1 MPLQLPEQSLQQDVL
16 LNYKPM
22 KDLTKEIERREHANM
37 MAPFPVY
44 DTDIINDLKLLNM
57 ITKKQDY
64 NNVPVTYCKT
74 CLKLHIKEVSFP
86 KDGAISTKDKA
97 VVPYCVDCGNTDLA
111 EAHITEWED
120 MYEEKYGERF
130 LDKKD

>member
-1 MPLQLPEQSLQQDVL
+1 MNKEE
-16 LNYKPM
+16 
-22 KDLTKEIERREHANM
+22 LTKEIKRREHANM

-74 CLKLHIKEVSFP
+74 CLKLHIKEVTFP
-86 KDGAISTKDKA
+86 KETGSSQA
-97 VVPYCVDCGNTDLA
+97 VVPYCVDCGNTDLGQT
-111 EAHITEWED
+111 HITEWED
-120 MYEEKYGERF
+120 MYEEEYGEKF
-130 LDKKD
+130 IDKK

>member
-1 MPLQLPEQSLQQDVL
+1 ME
-16 LNYKPM
+16 K
-22 KDLTKEIERREHANM
+22 LTKEIERREKANA

-44 DTDIINDLKLLNM
+44 DTGIINDIKDLNM

-74 CLKLHIKEVSFP
+74 CLKLHVKDVTFQ
-86 KDGAISTKDKA
+86 KDGARNLEKA
-97 VVPYCVDCGNTDLA
+97 VVTYCVDCGNTDLE
-111 EAHITEWED
+111 EAHISEWED

-130 LDKKD
+130 LTEKKK